1 MSINDRTEVHKLLD
15 IGNGLWICKTH
26 IDNLREQDLNAR
38 VMTKEMM
45 EQLSRNLKKRDYME
59 SLPYCAQTK
68 KGIEIISGHHRV
80 RAARMAGFKEIHILL
95 DTNKLRKSEIIARQ
109 IAHNSISGID
119 DKQMLK
125 KLFEQIGDVDLK
137 LEAFLDPVEL
147 SIEAVDTIPLTNI
160 NLGLDDFRN
169 VVLLFLPSQLDS
181 FDDVMNKLSGKE
193 DKLFVGHMEQFER
206 FKKAVS
212 QTKSLDNI
220 KSISFAI
227 SRMCDI
233 VEEYN
238 ANKEAE
244 IEQEKKEAERIKVER
259 DYIIDEGEE
268 ISEMSE
274 GKATKTRK
282 ST

>member
-1 MSINDRTEVHKLLD
+1 MSIKDRTEVQKLLEL
-15 IGNGLWICKTH
+15 GNGLWVCKTH

-38 VMTKEMM
+38 VMTKEMI
-45 EQLSRNLKKRDYME
+45 EQLSRNLKNRNYME

-80 RAARMAGFKEIHILL
+80 RAARMAGFKDIHILL

-109 IAHNSISGID
+109 LAHNSISGID

-125 KLFEQIGDVDLK
+125 KLFDQIGDVDLR

-147 SIEAVDTIPLTNI
+147 SIEAVDTIPLTDI
-160 NLGLDDFRN
+160 NAGLDDFRS
-169 VVLLFLPSQLDS
+169 VALMFLPSQMDT
-181 FDDVMNKLSGKE
+181 FDNVMGRLSGKE
-193 DKLFVGHMEQFER
+193 DKVYVGHMEQFER
-206 FKKAVS
+206 FKSAVS
-212 QTKSLDNI
+212 KTKDLDNI
-220 KSISFAI
+220 KSVSFAI

-244 IEQEKKEAERIKVER
+244 MDAEKVDQERRVKER
-259 DYIIDEGEE
+259 DYIIDEAQE
-268 ISEMSE
+268 ISEMSD
-274 GKATKTRK
+274 GKATKIRK
-282 ST
+282 SS